1 MLNPKF
7 ATAIN
12 CIDGRAQTP
21 VRDWM
26 RLHLN
31 VEFIDVIT
39 EPGAD
44 FILTQGASHV
54 IQAIQ
59 EKVARSISFHD
70 SNTVAVVGHHDCLA
84 NPVSKERHYEYIKA
98 GVAVVRNWGLQVQVI
113 GLWVNEYNWVDVV
126 CDTKASLAGYTG
138 F

>member
-1 MLNPKF
+1 MINPKF

-31 VEFIDVIT
+31 VEYIDVIT

-44 FILTQGASHV
+44 RLLTQGADHV
-54 IQAIQ
+54 IQAI
-59 EKVARSISFHD
+59 ETKVRLSIQVHDCRS
-70 SNTVAVVGHHDCLA
+70 VAVVGHYDCRA
-84 NPVSKERHYEYIKA
+84 NPVSKEQHFEHIKA
-98 GVAVVRNWGLQVQVI
+98 GVAVVKSWGLQVQVI

-126 CDTKASLAGYTG
+126 CDSSYLP
-138 F
+138 FR